1 MFLAILKG
9 FPVELYVLSDQQ
21 VKGISRENVLLKEK
35 SLLNM
40 HDAWLYPILSSN
52 ILTKFAHETNIIN
65 EINLILNAK
74 KLVNT
79 DLYFYGLQKGD
90 GELPFSPKN
99 WV

>member
-1 MFLAILKG
+1 
-9 FPVELYVLSDQQ
+9 
-21 VKGISRENVLLKEK
+21 
-35 SLLNM
+35 M

-65 EINLILNAK
+65 KINLILNAK
-74 KLVNT
+74 NT
-79 DLYFYGLQKGD
+79 GKYKPVFLWFTKSD